1 MTFNA
6 LISNTD
12 DHPRNH
18 AFIARENWRLSP
30 AYDLTP
36 NPMISPE
43 RRDLAMTR
51 GSTGRFANRRNL
63 LSECRRFMLE
73 PDEAAMIIDKM
84 ASCVKNNWYQTAR
97 KVGLSER
104 DCDLIKSAFAY
115 RGFFTETIDEKN
127 K

>member
-18 AFIARENWRLSP
+18 AFIADENWRLSP

-36 NPMISPE
+36 NPMIALE
-43 RRDLAMTR
+43 HRDLAMIC
-51 GSTGRFANRRNL
+51 GNQGRFANRNNL
-63 LSECRRFMLE
+63 MSECRRFMLE
-73 PDEAAMIIDKM
+73 PDEAVSIIDEM
-84 ASCVKNNWYQTAR
+84 TEHVKNCWYKTAR
-97 KVGLSER
+97 KARISER
-104 DCDLIKSAFAY
+104 DCDIIKSAFAHP
-115 RGFFTETIDEKN
+115 GFFAQEKRIT